1 MPRKKKTRGRR
12 VNGEGS
18 LYQLQDERWCYAIT
32 FKGESKTRYF
42 TGKTADEAVAK
53 KDEAL
58 KTLTQNGF
66 LPKKNQLTVGE
77 WMDFWMNTYKSSDL
91 TESGWESYENEINFR
106 IKPHIGSLK
115 LADLRPL
122 DIQQWVNK
130 LSKNGRREKKFKK
143 KDDKEKAEPKVE
155 PVIKG
160 LSPKTVVRTWGVLRQ
175 ALDKAVE
182 QELILSNPANKKLVN
197 LPKIPKPQIK
207 HMTVDDA
214 AAFLEAIQD
223 DYMYQAIITDL
234 MIGLR
239 RGELLGL
246 KWKDIDFKKGTVLIR
261 RQLIRL
267 TSGETKLQE
276 RLKTDAGYRELE
288 LPTALI
294 TLLKDHKKQQL
305 ETRQELIGKEESP
318 AAKVVELAKK
328 KDPQAEDLVFC
339 WPDGRW
345 YTPDHFYRHLQRLL
359 KKHGFEKLSPH
370 GLRHTYATSS
380 VALGVDVSVLSKN
393 MGHTDIAT
401 TTIYLHSDRE
411 REKAA
416 AAKIEQALLKPKGT
430 ITNTITN
437 KAKNLGK
444 KSKKTGS

>member
-1 MPRKKKTRGRR
+1 MPRPFSERLTNLMKKQHISSKELALKSGVSATWLSYLLNGKRVPSDDIADKLAESLNVSTDTLMGRSASVIIEDR
-12 VNGEGS
+12 IEELGWTLEDVARKAGVPFKWLQNLDKIIPGEAD
-18 LYQLQDERWCYAIT
+18 DEYDDGPGFELEWDSIIGGEYKSYRWIT
-32 FKGESKTRYF
+32 K
-42 TGKTADEAVAK
+42 VAK
-53 KDEAL
+53 VL
-58 KTLTQNGF
+58 G
-66 LPKKNQLTVGE
+66 LP
-77 WMDFWMNTYKSSDL
+77 
-91 TESGWESYENEINFR
+91 
-106 IKPHIGSLK
+106 GSH
-115 LADLRPL
+115 LR
-122 DIQQWVNK
+122 
-130 LSKNGRREKKFKK
+130 
-143 KDDKEKAEPKVE
+143 A
-155 PVIKG
+155 
-160 LSPKTVVRTWGVLRQ
+160 
-175 ALDKAVE
+175 A
-182 QELILSNPANKKLVN
+182 PANKKLVN